1 MRIFTRPRLLAGAT
15 LALALAGAIHY
26 LGPARA
32 DERGGS
38 AVSELRPA
46 DAKASNL
53 ITGDAQS
60 QPQTMEEFLTDVTTD
75 VDAYWEKVFQ
85 ASGLPQPRVS
95 YDWIPAGMTVAS
107 VCGGESGQLGD
118 TAAAYCPGDDTI
130 YISQQFASDIYDGS
144 LDHALPGSSQGY
156 GRTAGDFAV
165 AYIVAHEYGHQV
177 QDELGLFQKYGD
189 SVPTM
194 NFELQADCFAGTWSK
209 SAADQNRLEDGDLQ
223 EALDAVLAV
232 GDFDASSPGHHG
244 TPDQREAAFKT
255 GYESG
260 KPASC
265 DRFLQEGAV

>member
-15 LALALAGAIHY
+15 LALALAGAIYY

-46 DAKASNL
+46 STKASNL
-53 ITGDAQS
+53 ITGDGQQ

-85 ASGLPQPRVS
+85 ASGLQQPRVS
-95 YDWIPAGMTVAS
+95 YDWIPAGQTVAS

-144 LDHALPGSSQGY
+144 
-156 GRTAGDFAV
+156 
-165 AYIVAHEYGHQV
+165 
-177 QDELGLFQKYGD
+177 
-189 SVPTM
+189 
-194 NFELQADCFAGTWSK
+194 
-209 SAADQNRLEDGDLQ
+209 
-223 EALDAVLAV
+223 
-232 GDFDASSPGHHG
+232 
-244 TPDQREAAFKT
+244 
-255 GYESG
+255 
-260 KPASC
+260 
-265 DRFLQEGAV
+265 

>member
-1 MRIFTRPRLLAGAT
+1 MRILTRPRLLAGAT
-15 LALALAGAIHY
+15 VALALAGAIHY

-46 DAKASNL
+46 DTKASNL
-53 ITGDAQS
+53 ITGDGQS

-75 VDAYWEKVFQ
+75 VDGYWEKVFK

-95 YDWIPAGMTVAS
+95 YDWIPAGMTVSS

-130 YISQQFASDIYDGS
+130 YISQQFASDIYDGA

-177 QDELGLFQKYGD
+177 QDELGLFDKYGGQ
-189 SVPTM
+189 VPAM
-194 NFELQADCFAGTWSK
+194 NFELQADCYAGTWAN
-209 SAADQNRLEDGDLQ
+209 SAGQRNELDDGDVQ
-223 EALDAVLAV
+223 EAIDAALAV
-232 GDFDASSPGHHG
+232 GDFQSENPAHHG
-244 TPDQREAAFKT
+244 TPEQRADAWQTGFQSGDPATCNSYLEA
-255 GYESG
+255 
-260 KPASC
+260 
-265 DRFLQEGAV
+265 